1 MGGGKKSRITTSKV
15 SAAAAPSSQSTGKNR
30 SSIIRS
36 SFAPSL
42 FQVDFFASVIQGFD
56 SQRIR
61 IHDTATGRLQCE
73 HAIAPG
79 ATVNCLDWGFYGC
92 DASAHG
98 ERQNKESKKKRK
110 RTEQINGTTAAS
122 DGSEVVLAFGT
133 SDSEVQFYSPAAAT
147 VVRVLGT
154 GHTQGIRDFRFE
166 QSVKSRHSIGWTIGG
181 DSKLV
186 RWDLRQGEMISSM
199 TLPDQSTRTLCP
211 LGSAILCASHKAFIM
226 DLKQTEPLQ
235 TITAS
240 SNMVH
245 SVLAS
250 TDNSHFLTA
259 AETDRYIRVFDRGA
273 DSSTGELVAE
283 SEVLKVA
290 TASQMSQRPSSTET
304 ATDRA
309 LAALNKDGVI
319 ELFDS
324 PFSFQATGSL
334 LNSQSL
340 KARIKQRT
348 RKAKAQ
354 VRVAASREKSAV
366 VPLLDVAFQDHE
378 LVFVYAESGVDPVF
392 DRIRWRK
399 SESTDMVLE
408 GVVELARAKG
418 AGALGAVIT
427 DGVKDLGKLKVN
439 ESQTVVSTGD
449 ESQPTKP
456 GIREN
461 DAISISSAEEDI
473 DDYEDEDEQLPNGNF
488 KSLSDDEEAPS
499 ENHHQQATAARQQ
512 PEGGG
517 SLQKD
522 VGSTL
527 AAQKPV
533 QTEDSDTAMAD
544 VAEAEDPSFGD
555 MIRAVAPGVVDVQAA
570 LTSQNADAVVSVGE
584 RQVDLPSGMSLGTVL
599 TQSLRT
605 NDVKLLE
612 SCLHVKQVGIVRA
625 TIERLDSAL
634 ASTLIQKLSER
645 FYSRPGRAGS
655 LLVWIQWTI
664 VAHGGYLASQPSAM
678 KTLAGLHKVVG
689 ERARSLPLLLSLKG
703 KLDMLEAQMNLRAT
717 MKARSKTANRADDE
731 DEDDVIYVEG
741 QEEEDT
747 DDSNAENTRMELASS
762 SVLDGGGGDTGSEEE
777 ADEEM
782 PMTNGALAESF
793 DQESD
798 SDDDEEGLIDD
809 EAESTDGDS
818 DVDGDG
824 SLDEIDHED
833 VDSDESDVSM
843 DEVPP
848 AKRLATA
855 RLSNGI
861 PRK

>member
-1 MGGGKKSRITTSKV
+1 
-15 SAAAAPSSQSTGKNR
+15 
-30 SSIIRS
+30 
-36 SFAPSL
+36 
-42 FQVDFFASVIQGFD
+42 
-56 SQRIR
+56 
-61 IHDTATGRLQCE
+61 
-73 HAIAPG
+73 
-79 ATVNCLDWGFYGC
+79 
-92 DASAHG
+92 
-98 ERQNKESKKKRK
+98 
-110 RTEQINGTTAAS
+110 
-122 DGSEVVLAFGT
+122 
-133 SDSEVQFYSPAAAT
+133 
-147 VVRVLGT
+147 
-154 GHTQGIRDFRFE
+154 
-166 QSVKSRHSIGWTIGG
+166 
-181 DSKLV
+181 
-186 RWDLRQGEMISSM
+186 M
-199 TLPDQSTRTLCP
+199 TLPDQSIRTLCS

-226 DLKQTEPLQ
+226 DIKQIELLQ

-250 TDNSHFLTA
+250 TDNSHFLTV
-259 AETDRYIRVFDRGA
+259 AETDRYIRVFGRGA

-290 TASQMSQRPSSTET
+290 TTSLMSQRPSSAEI
-304 ATDRA
+304 ATDQA

-324 PFSFQATGSL
+324 PFSFQAAGSSL
-334 LNSQSL
+334 SSQSL

-354 VRVAASREKSAV
+354 VRVTAPKEKSAV
-366 VPLLDVAFQDHE
+366 VPLLDVAFQDNE
-378 LVFVYAESGVDPVF
+378 LVFVFAESGVDPVF

-408 GVVELARAKG
+408 GVVDLARAKG
-418 AGALGAVIT
+418 TGALGAFTT
-427 DGVKDLGKLKVN
+427 DGVKDLGKLQVN
-439 ESQTVVSTGD
+439 ESQTVVTTGE
-449 ESQPTKP
+449 ESQPTEP

-461 DAISISSAEEDI
+461 DAISISSAEEGI

-488 KSLSDDEEAPS
+488 KSLSDNKEAPL
-499 ENHHQQATAARQQ
+499 ENHHQKATAERQQ

-522 VGSTL
+522 FGSTI

-533 QTEDSDTAMAD
+533 QTEGSDTAMASA
-544 VAEAEDPSFGD
+544 AEAEDSSFGD
-555 MIRAVAPGVVDVQAA
+555 MIRAVAPGIVDVQAA
-570 LTSQNADAVVSVGE
+570 LTSQNADAIVPIGE
-584 RQVDLPSGMSLGTVL
+584 RQLNLPSGMSLGTVL

-612 SCLHVKQVGIVRA
+612 SCLHVKQIGIVRA

-645 FYSRPGRAGS
+645 FHSRPGRAGS

-664 VAHGGYLASQPSAM
+664 VAHGGYLASQPGAM

-703 KLDMLEAQMNLRAT
+703 KLDMLEAQMNLRAIVR
-717 MKARSKTANRADDE
+717 ARSKTANRADDE
-731 DEDDVIYVEG
+731 DEEDVIYVEG
-741 QEEEDT
+741 QEEDT

-762 SVLDGGGGDTGSEEE
+762 SVVNGGGGDTGSEEE

-818 DVDGDG
+818 GVDGNG
-824 SLDEIDHED
+824 SLDEVDHED

-848 AKRLATA
+848 AKRVATA

-861 PRK
+861 PGK